1 VAVIGLGRF
10 GGQVAHAL
18 TTLGHDVLGID
29 NDMQVVERWADE
41 LARVVCADATH
52 TVALRQLGVDN
63 LHKVVVGVGDD
74 LESSILTVLALIE
87 LKIPE
92 IWAKAVNAKH
102 GQILAAIGA
111 HHVVHPEIAMG
122 DRVAHLITATLMD
135 YIEFDDGFTI
145 AKICAPAQA
154 ADRTLAEA
162 VLQTRYGV
170 TVVGVKR
177 AGEDFTLARPE
188 TIVRTDDL
196 LVVAGRTD
204 AIRTFVAAT

>member
-1 VAVIGLGRF
+1 
-10 GGQVAHAL
+10 
-18 TTLGHDVLGID
+18 
-29 NDMQVVERWADE
+29 
-41 LARVVCADATH
+41 
-52 TVALRQLGVDN
+52 VALRQLGVDN

-111 HHVVHPEIAMG
+111 HHVVIRKSRWAIG
-122 DRVAHLITATLMD
+122 VAHLITATLMD
-135 YIEFDDGFTI
+135 YIEFHDGFTI
-145 AKICAPAQA
+145 ANICAPAQA

-162 VLQTRYGV
+162 VPRTRYGV

-188 TIVRTDDL
+188 TIVRTGDL

-204 AIRTFVAAT
+204 AIRTFVAAA